1 MSTHTVPK
9 RTMGFVTATA
19 MLIGTVIGASVFIVP
34 GALAASVG
42 PAVWLTYLIGAIL
55 ILFAAVMFAQIG
67 SVMPVT
73 AANYRLT
80 ASTVNGTWG
89 FLYIWVFGIANIF
102 LVPIMALTAAEY
114 LGVFH
119 PSLNSMP
126 VVVGIVVITGLVNIL
141 GLRAAMSIQNI
152 LVAVLILIIAVF
164 ATGGLANADWSH
176 FTPMFPIGVG
186 PVIAAAVST
195 YYAFAGMNVVIELS
209 GEMKNPGRNAIRMI
223 MVGLVTITVLYLGV
237 AVAAVALVQPSEL
250 GVEAPIVY
258 AASMVFP
265 DWFGGVVAL
274 GAVAACWSTLNAVM
288 AALGRQLFGLSR
300 SRILPPAL
308 SKLNKAGTPYVA
320 MVSLTLVGILITIF
334 SEDVMKFVNLSG
346 TYLLLT
352 SITIAVSSLRIQ
364 KTLPEMYNRA
374 DFKLRGFWYYF
385 WPIGAIVT
393 SIFFLVLAI
402 MDDPQM
408 SLLSFILIPLG
419 LGIYIWRASIV
430 KRTGTSV
437 EELLKVAISEEGAT
451 AETSEDATVKVQ
463 LKETEVRK

>member
-1 MSTHTVPK
+1 MSTHVVPK

-19 MLIGTVIGASVFIVP
+19 MLVGTVVGASVFIVP
-34 GALAASVG
+34 GALAASTG
-42 PAVWLTYLIGAIL
+42 PAVWLTYLIGAFL
-55 ILFAAVMFAQIG
+55 ISFAAVMFAQIG
-67 SVMPVT
+67 SVMPVS

-80 ASTVNGTWG
+80 ASTVSGTWG

-102 LVPIMALTAAEY
+102 LIPIMALTGAEY

-119 PSLNSMP
+119 PSLNSLP
-126 VVVGIVVITGLVNIL
+126 VAVGFVVVTGLVNIL
-141 GLRAAMSIQNI
+141 GLRTAMSIQNL
-152 LVAVLILIIAVF
+152 LVIVLILIIAVF
-164 ATGGLANADWSH
+164 VTGGLANADWSH
-176 FTPMFPIGVG
+176 FSPMFPVGVG

-237 AVAAVALVQPSEL
+237 ALAAVALVQPSEL
-250 GVEAPIVY
+250 GVGAPIAH

-265 DWFGGVVAL
+265 GWFGGVIAV
-274 GAVAACWSTLNAVM
+274 GAVAACWTTLNAVM

-300 SRILPPAL
+300 SRVLPPAL
-308 SKLNKAGTPYVA
+308 SKLNMAGTPYVA
-320 MVSLTLVGILITIF
+320 MATLTLGGVIITIF

-352 SITIAVSSLRIQ
+352 SITIAVSSLRIR
-364 KTLPEMYNRA
+364 KTLPEMYERA

-393 SIFFLVLAI
+393 SIFFLILAV
-402 MDDPQM
+402 MDDVQM
-408 SLLSFILIPLG
+408 SLLSFILIPVG
-419 LGIYIWRASIV
+419 LGIYIWRANV
-430 KRTGTSV
+430 VQRTGTSV
-437 EELLKVAISEEGAT
+437 EELLKVAITEEGAT
-451 AETSEDATVKVQ
+451 AKTSEDRTVEAKDE
-463 LKETEVRK
+463 ETEVPK